1 MPSARK
7 AAQGL
12 TKWLTCF
19 IVRLNLKREV
29 VMEFKYSEPSYGLT
43 YRAFQPRDLEV
54 YPVFFC
60 PLVHQRPLM
69 KPINLWHYS
78 WVAVCG
84 SQVGFETICH
94 PWTKSWDWRVYKGH
108 AYITSVLARSEEE
121 AKQREPVFRER
132 IRPWIEDWDGMYAK
146 YVAEA
151 SSLFDPLKTFD
162 LRQATNL
169 ELNKY
174 FFKFWEAN
182 RRVWEIHFETMVP
195 TMILYGEFANS
206 CREIGIETDDPLF
219 RKLMQGFDNKLFQSN
234 KEQWR
239 LAERA
244 VELKLDN
251 LFLTIEAE
259 ELPSALEQSDAGRRW
274 LEELREFLNIWGWR
288 TSNPLAIQ
296 EPGWVEK
303 PSLALVGIKQAVESG
318 KPCPLDEVR
327 MRLAAEREEVEKEV
341 LSRVPEARRN
351 MFANLMK
358 AGQRSG
364 FYSEDHLIYF
374 DPPAAALGHRMLAEY
389 GRRYT
394 ERGILDEPD
403 DILFLF
409 VDEIRLPI
417 LLEDNID
424 LRPLARSRKQEFEGY
439 TKIEPEIFIGNPEKF
454 GEMAMKD
461 AVLMTLGG
469 PPRVKPELKADLYGV
484 TAARGVVEGVA
495 RVIPSID
502 QIGELQPG
510 EILVTATTGPAWTPA
525 FGIAK
530 AVVTDAGGE
539 LAHAMIV
546 SREYGIPCVAGTME
560 ATMKIKTGMKI
571 RVDGDNYAVYIL
583 G

>member
-1 MPSARK
+1 
-7 AAQGL
+7 
-12 TKWLTCF
+12 
-19 IVRLNLKREV
+19 
-29 VMEFKYSEPSYGLT
+29 MEFKYGEVSYGLT
-43 YRAFQPRDLEV
+43 YLAFQPRDLEV

-69 KPINLWHYS
+69 KPINLWNYV
-78 WVAVCG
+78 WNAVWG

-94 PWTKSWDWRVYKGH
+94 PMTKAWDWRVYKGH
-108 AYITSVLARSEEE
+108 AYMTSVLATDEE
-121 AKQREPVFRER
+121 AKQREPIFREK
-132 IRPWIEDWDGMYAK
+132 IRPWIEDWDGVYAK

-151 SSLFDPLKTFD
+151 NSLFDPLKAFD
-162 LRQATNL
+162 VRQATNL
-169 ELNKY
+169 ELIEY

-182 RRVWEIHFETMVP
+182 LRVWEIHFETMVP
-195 TMILYGEFANS
+195 TMVLYGEFGNS
-206 CREIGIETDDPLF
+206 CRELGIETDDPLF

-234 KEQWR
+234 KEQWQ
-239 LAERA
+239 LGERA
-244 VELKLDN
+244 VELKLEN

-259 ELPSALEQSDAGRRW
+259 ELLSALEESDAGRTW
-274 LEELREFLNIWGWR
+274 LEEFRGFLNLWGWR
-288 TSNPLAIQ
+288 TTNPLLLQDAS
-296 EPGWVEK
+296 WVEK

-327 MRLAAEREEVEKEV
+327 VKLAAEREEVEREV
-341 LSRVPEARRN
+341 LSRVPEARRD
-351 MFANLMK
+351 MFAKLMK

-364 FYSEDHLIYF
+364 FYSEDHQIYM
-374 DPPAAALGHRMLAEY
+374 DPPAAALAHRVLTEF

-403 DILFLF
+403 DIFFLF
-409 VDEIRLPI
+409 VDEIRHPI

-424 LRPLARSRKQEFEGY
+424 LRPLARSRKGEFEEY
-439 TKIEPEIFIGNPEKF
+439 IKIEPEILIGNPEKF

-484 TAARGVVEGVA
+484 TAAPGVVEGIA

-502 QIGELQPG
+502 HIGKLQPG
-510 EILVTATTGPAWTPA
+510 EILVTATTGPVWTPA

-546 SREYGIPCVAGTME
+546 SREYGIPCVAGTGE
-560 ATMKIKTGMKI
+560 ATRRIKTGDKI